1 MAHQQHDGIRIVAIN
16 GSVRAGNFTSMALAL
31 VEDELRGQPNVQVDV
46 VHPDKLDLPFPG
58 EDRES
63 ADVDA
68 MQELVAAATGVVL
81 ATPEYHGSYSSVIKL
96 VIDNLGFP
104 SSLSGKPVT
113 LLGVAGGQIGAIK
126 ALEHLRSVCSHV
138 GAIALPGSVSVAQV
152 RDVFDE
158 AGICLDEHVERRI
171 RSVGTNLLEYISQ
184 NICPRMAQEAME
196 RDVA

>member
-1 MAHQQHDGIRIVAIN
+1 MAQQHDGIRIAAIN

-31 VEDELRGQPNVQVDV
+31 VEDELRGQPHVQVDV

-138 GAIALPGSVSVAQV
+138 GAIALPGPVSIANV

-158 AGICLDEHVERRI
+158 AGNCLDERIEQRI

>member
-1 MAHQQHDGIRIVAIN
+1 MAHHQHDGIRIAAIN

-31 VEDELRGQPNVQVDV
+31 VEDELRGQPHVQVDV

-138 GAIALPGSVSVAQV
+138 GAITLPGPVSIANV

-158 AGICLDEHVERRI
+158 DGNCLDERVEQRI

-184 NICPRMAQEAME
+184 NICPRVALEAME